1 MLAVSGDNEQLR
13 FLDLPLD
20 ALQAIARQLV
30 CDGEREHRCCASAL
44 AALQAVQ
51 HLCTT
56 CAALNATC
64 SSDELLWNSLL
75 AQRRELSSTRC
86 NIHRSEQ
93 YPGLCELP
101 STISSS
107 QTALGRLRADA
118 LAALDALPK
127 LTPDPSA
134 AYLCSRG
141 MALSPCSTISL
152 SMPTSNAVEIEK
164 WQDVEGLVRRQL
176 NSHVAPAD
184 ALAWLLRE
192 EGAYPEGSPDA
203 LTQLAVLS
211 ALRAM
216 VAPDGCWGPFRGVAT
231 SPLAEQLARLGPA
244 LLPEHRLATQLEV
257 KRYSW
262 SQLRD
267 CRGFRARDDVA
278 VRASPSPSRSGLAR
292 GPRRLPQPARPP
304 PPPPPPPPPRL
315 RLRLLLTPFVLPRRR
330 CGGRA
335 CASSRSTTRTRCGA
349 SLSAVP
355 PTRCSA
361 SPCACCERRR
371 RGLRE
376 PCSEAL
382 VAGAPLPRSLLL
394 SLYPATSLQLHW
406 PACGAS
412 LARCCTFL
420 CRVDFMCS
428 FRSSNALR
436 LRLHGLGHNRT
447 ILRSTAV

>member
-1 MLAVSGDNEQLR
+1 MLVSADNEHLR

-20 ALQAIARQLV
+20 VLQAIARQLV
-30 CDGEREHRCCASAL
+30 CDSEREHRCCASAL

-93 YPGLCELP
+93 YPGLCEVP
-101 STISSS
+101 STASSS
-107 QTALGRLRADA
+107 SRTALGRLRADA

-192 EGAYPEGSPDA
+192 DGAYPEGSPDA

-278 VRASPSPSRSGLAR
+278 VPRPRPRAPASPVARAVYRSLHAHLRHRHRHRHRRPASASAFSSRPSFCRAAGAADEPARARAQRRAR
-292 GPRRLPQPARPP
+292 GVGRR
-304 PPPPPPPPPRL
+304 
-315 RLRLLLTPFVLPRRR
+315 
-330 CGGRA
+330 
-335 CASSRSTTRTRCGA
+335 
-349 SLSAVP
+349 
-355 PTRCSA
+355 
-361 SPCACCERRR
+361 
-371 RGLRE
+371 
-376 PCSEAL
+376 
-382 VAGAPLPRSLLL
+382 
-394 SLYPATSLQLHW
+394 
-406 PACGAS
+406 
-412 LARCCTFL
+412 
-420 CRVDFMCS
+420 
-428 FRSSNALR
+428 
-436 LRLHGLGHNRT
+436 
-447 ILRSTAV
+447 